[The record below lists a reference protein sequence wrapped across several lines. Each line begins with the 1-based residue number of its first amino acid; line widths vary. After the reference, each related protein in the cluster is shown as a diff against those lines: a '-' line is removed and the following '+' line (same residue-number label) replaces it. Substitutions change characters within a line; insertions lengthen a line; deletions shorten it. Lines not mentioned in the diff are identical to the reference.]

1 MKELYLIVPFAPL
14 IGAIVGD
21 HGIIN
26 LTAYSVVK
34 NEPY

>member
-1 MKELYLIVPFAPL
+1 MTPL
-14 IGAIVGD
+14 MAKIIGDG
-21 HGIIN
+21 GIIN